1 MSSGYKDIAYQLTT
15 SLFKAL
21 NNTVIVNTVTY
32 PCYKG
37 IPTNVGDTYVRIG
50 EVIEGPTGTKDDFQY
65 EGSVSVIVTDES
77 GVNILDKKLAYSIQD
92 KVRTL
97 LKATRTSIHTVTG
110 FTMIAFTPEGS
121 TEISNYTDKGK
132 PRIQLVDTYRY
143 IIE

>member
-15 SLFKAL
+15 ALYKAL
-21 NNTVIVNTVTY
+21 ASSVTVGSVTY

-37 IPTNVGDTYVRIG
+37 IPTDVGDTYVRIG
-50 EVIEGPTGTKDDFQY
+50 EVIESQSGTKDDFIY
-65 EGSVSVIVTDES
+65 EGSVSVIVNDES

-92 KVRTL
+92 KVRTV
-97 LKATRTSIHTVTG
+97 LKASRTSVLSLSG
-110 FTMIAFTPEGS
+110 FTMTTFTPEGS

-132 PRIQLVDTYRY
+132 PRTQLVDIYRY